1 MIKFRETKLDGQSES
16 ETNTSTTNKKGIT
29 VTRRNLICKID
40 VSHNFDNRND
50 LLIMKKR
57 ITVIL
62 NSLII
67 ILLFKSFL
75 KTSVLNPSVL
85 IPNSGFSIV
94 DNKVYFSAL
103 IDQGKKIVSLT

>member
-1 MIKFRETKLDGQSES
+1 MNEIERAERIRDQYFHNKQKGYNCNSQKF
-16 ETNTSTTNKKGIT
+16 
-29 VTRRNLICKID
+29 KID
-40 VSHNFDNRND
+40 VSHNFDNRNY